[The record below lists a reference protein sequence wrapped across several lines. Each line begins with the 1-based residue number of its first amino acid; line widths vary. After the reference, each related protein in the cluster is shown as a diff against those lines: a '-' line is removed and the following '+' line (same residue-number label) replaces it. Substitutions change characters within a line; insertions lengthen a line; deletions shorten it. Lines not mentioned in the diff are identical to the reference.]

1 MLQADEITF
10 PEELEVEAGVARNFS
25 NWVDFV
31 GHDGTSILDDKGEVM
46 LKDDWKNHTGLNSGG
61 CWRLAVVPIN
71 AEMAAVYLVALPMAL
86 DQWMNE
92 VSEPAFD
99 QIDHNFSGESTW
111 KVGEQPAKC

>member
-92 VSEPAFD
+92 VSEPALD
-99 QIDHNFSGESTW
+99 QIDHNFSGEKHIESW
-111 KVGEQPAKC
+111 